1 MEVNFIDQTAQVL
14 FSDLLRRSDDFTDA
28 KVKSIAETAFRRALF
43 LFEVRKDFI
52 KEQSGVKEKAVK
64 VEKAVKIETDTL
76 NDDDCSWE
84 EFQPKETIYTKD
96 VEDEDEEENLPCVK
110 ISKSGLRKK
119 QVAGTRKS
127 LKVSHTDEE
136 DEVPVVK
143 KKRGRPVGSG
153 KKVVV

>member
-52 KEQSGVKEKAVK
+52 KEQSAVKEKAVK
-64 VEKAVKIETDTL
+64 VEKAVKIE

-84 EFQPKETIYTKD
+84 EFQPKETNTKD

-110 ISKSGLRKK
+110 ISKGELRMK

-127 LKVSHTDEE
+127 FGKVSHKDEE
-136 DEVPVVK
+136 DAVPVVK